1 MSDDK
6 VVHLR
11 TGDSRRHEPPEWQVL
26 KARIKGLVD
35 EARDLTDNIRAKRRI
50 YRIAQFELRGPIAR
64 IRQQC
69 LDYEGSLDAVLSR
82 GAPETVV
89 SELRGAIRFLVTV
102 LGELLVDLP
111 QSHPDAKL

>member
-1 MSDDK
+1 MRDDK

-11 TGDSRRHEPPEWQVL
+11 AGNSPRHEPPDWQAL
-26 KARIKGLVD
+26 KERIKALVE
-35 EARDLTDNIRAKRRI
+35 EARYLTDNIRAKRRI
-50 YRIAQFELRGPIAR
+50 CRIAQFELRSPISR